1 MIQFIGGVFSFMK
14 HDDFAKKEV
23 SLYAPDI
30 YLFKPSLLFFP
41 FRSSPN
47 PSVFPFEAVFPAGEK
62 NPARSG

>member
-30 YLFKPSLLFFP
+30 YLFKPSRLFFP
-41 FRSSPN
+41 VLITHCLILLSQVSYHLWRWSL
-47 PSVFPFEAVFPAGEK
+47 
-62 NPARSG
+62 PARE

>member
-41 FRSSPN
+41 FRITHCLALLSQASYHPWRWSP
-47 PSVFPFEAVFPAGEK
+47 
-62 NPARSG
+62 PARE